1 MEASQPSQKLES
13 LQLIYQLMCSAADQF
28 VYLIVLK
35 FSNCSSRQAGRQ
47 AGKRVMGVEWMEWKE
62 YPMLCSHKKVSI
74 ISSLSNNKEGLAV
87 GR

>member
-1 MEASQPSQKLES
+1 
-13 LQLIYQLMCSAADQF
+13 
-28 VYLIVLK
+28 
-35 FSNCSSRQAGRQ
+35 
-47 AGKRVMGVEWMEWKE
+47 MEWKE